1 MPCNN
6 KMGNGVDR
14 DFPSTWAGMRGG
26 GGRRDE
32 GLGGVR
38 KPLVF
43 VFERKYMIYCVSL
56 CKLKFVSLC

>member
-1 MPCNN
+1 MVWTGISRLHGPVCE
-6 KMGNGVDR
+6 GG
-14 DFPSTWAGMRGG
+14 GGG